1 MAHEAIHNVLCLI
14 DTNYLKMKNF
24 GERLTDENSL
34 GMQAYTTILNLGYW
48 KKLVYI
54 LEKKISLQLC
64 MKFFD
69 FKNYMLL
76 MKAFMTQ
83 DEKINN
89 KALLEVWSLKTQ
101 VKSFLWEKQKI
112 LTQQAKKNEF
122 VTLIQ
127 RFTEESA
134 DIVSAIQLN
143 AKSMQSMLLLQ
154 QKIHEFLMVFT
165 KQLDREARESTIQ
178 SVFSEIDAI
187 MGSSLKSFQGQSTD

>member
-1 MAHEAIHNVLCLI
+1 
-14 DTNYLKMKNF
+14 MKNF

-34 GMQAYTTILNLGYW
+34 GMQAYITILNLGYW

-143 AKSMQSMLLLQ
+143 AKSMQSMLLL
-154 QKIHEFLMVFT
+154 
-165 KQLDREARESTIQ
+165 
-178 SVFSEIDAI
+178 
-187 MGSSLKSFQGQSTD
+187 

>member
-1 MAHEAIHNVLCLI
+1 MLCLI

-34 GMQAYTTILNLGYW
+34 GMQAYITILNLGYW

-89 KALLEVWSLKTQ
+89 KSLLEVWSLKTQ

-127 RFTEESA
+127 KFTEESA

-154 QKIHEFLMVFT
+154 QKIHEFLMAF
-165 KQLDREARESTIQ
+165 
-178 SVFSEIDAI
+178 
-187 MGSSLKSFQGQSTD
+187 

>member
-1 MAHEAIHNVLCLI
+1 
-14 DTNYLKMKNF
+14 MKNF

-34 GMQAYTTILNLGYW
+34 GMQAYITILNLGYW

-89 KALLEVWSLKTQ
+89 KSLLEVWSLKTQ

-127 RFTEESA
+127 KFTEESA

-154 QKIHEFLMVFT
+154 QKIHEFLMAF
-165 KQLDREARESTIQ
+165 
-178 SVFSEIDAI
+178 
-187 MGSSLKSFQGQSTD
+187 

>member
-1 MAHEAIHNVLCLI
+1 
-14 DTNYLKMKNF
+14 MKNF

-54 LEKKISLQLC
+54 LEKKISLNLC

-89 KALLEVWSLKTQ
+89 KEEGHLSQNQTLNFTANNKT
-101 VKSFLWEKQKI
+101 KSI
-112 LTQQAKKNEF
+112 N
-122 VTLIQ
+122 
-127 RFTEESA
+127 RF
-134 DIVSAIQLN
+134 
-143 AKSMQSMLLLQ
+143 
-154 QKIHEFLMVFT
+154 
-165 KQLDREARESTIQ
+165 
-178 SVFSEIDAI
+178 
-187 MGSSLKSFQGQSTD
+187 

>member
-34 GMQAYTTILNLGYW
+34 GMQAYITILNLGYW

-89 KALLEVWSLKTQ
+89 KSLLEVWSLKTQ

-154 QKIHEFLMVFT
+154 QKIHEFLMVFA
-165 KQLDREARESTIQ
+165 KLLEREERQAAIQ
-178 SVFSEIDAI
+178 SVFSEIDTI

>member
-1 MAHEAIHNVLCLI
+1 MLCLI

-34 GMQAYTTILNLGYW
+34 GMQAYITILNLGYW

-143 AKSMQSMLLLQ
+143 AKSMQSMLLL
-154 QKIHEFLMVFT
+154 
-165 KQLDREARESTIQ
+165 
-178 SVFSEIDAI
+178 
-187 MGSSLKSFQGQSTD
+187 